1 VSGNRDRDYATW
13 QGIPGAGPTVQ
24 CLPFAAGWLV
34 RGPAAGLIYVPDP
47 EQQSGD
53 ASAGTTAILAAIEQ
67 LSKDLQTMS
76 QTNQQHA
83 DAIAAQLTTIDAT
96 LKTGVAAITAEI
108 ATLKAAN
115 PAVDFTGVDAAVA
128 NLGTDV
134 AAAAAVPTAA

>member
-1 VSGNRDRDYATW
+1 MFGHEAR
-13 QGIPGAGPTVQ
+13 
-24 CLPFAAGWLV
+24 
-34 RGPAAGLIYVPDP
+34 
-47 EQQSGD
+47 
-53 ASAGTTAILAAIEQ
+53 AILAELAT
-67 LSKDLQTMS
+67 LNAKVDLMS

-115 PAVDFTGVDAAVA
+115 PAVDFTAVDTAVA

-134 AAAAAVPTAA
+134 AAAAAAAA

>member
-1 VSGNRDRDYATW
+1 MFGHEAR
-13 QGIPGAGPTVQ
+13 
-24 CLPFAAGWLV
+24 
-34 RGPAAGLIYVPDP
+34 
-47 EQQSGD
+47 
-53 ASAGTTAILAAIEQ
+53 AILAELAT
-67 LSKDLQTMS
+67 LTAKVDTMS

-115 PAVDFTGVDAAVA
+115 PAVDFTAVDTAVA

-134 AAAAAVPTAA
+134 AAAAAAAA

>member
-1 VSGNRDRDYATW
+1 MFGRNPR
-13 QGIPGAGPTVQ
+13 
-24 CLPFAAGWLV
+24 AAL
-34 RGPAAGLIYVPDP
+34 ALLTSIQQELI
-47 EQQSGD
+47 
-53 ASAGTTAILAAIEQ
+53 I
-67 LSKDLQTMS
+67 MS

-115 PAVDFTGVDAAVA
+115 PAVDFTAVDTAVA

-134 AAAAAVPTAA
+134 AAATAAAGA

>member
-1 VSGNRDRDYATW
+1 MFGHEAR
-13 QGIPGAGPTVQ
+13 
-24 CLPFAAGWLV
+24 
-34 RGPAAGLIYVPDP
+34 
-47 EQQSGD
+47 
-53 ASAGTTAILAAIEQ
+53 AILAELAT
-67 LSKDLQTMS
+67 LNAKVDLMS

-115 PAVDFTGVDAAVA
+115 PAVDFTAVDTAVA

-134 AAAAAVPTAA
+134 AAATAAAGA

>member
-1 VSGNRDRDYATW
+1 MFGHEAR
-13 QGIPGAGPTVQ
+13 
-24 CLPFAAGWLV
+24 
-34 RGPAAGLIYVPDP
+34 
-47 EQQSGD
+47 
-53 ASAGTTAILAAIEQ
+53 AILAELAT
-67 LSKDLQTMS
+67 LNAKVDHMS

-115 PAVDFTGVDAAVA
+115 PAVDFTAVDTAVA

-134 AAAAAVPTAA
+134 AAATAAAGA